1 MIDRKNP
8 MPLYLQLR
16 DLLRE
21 DIASGTYPRGSRLPT
36 EQELSAR
43 YGLGRATVRSALEQ
57 LEREG
62 LIEKRHGV
70 GSFVRRR
77 EGAVS
82 LAPLISLS
90 GFLRV
95 MGIHAESRT
104 LRSGWIEP
112 DDALRADARMP
123 GAGRM
128 GEVVRL
134 HSTLGAPFAV
144 ETSRFSAP
152 VFERLN
158 RQKLEGS
165 LARLLME
172 ELGLAIGRVE
182 QALFR
187 RPAGEE
193 ERRLLGQPEGAQL
206 LEMQRWLYLEG
217 EETPFSYMEFL
228 IASGVWGEFSG
239 AAEVGR

>member
-16 DLLRE
+16 DLLRG
-21 DIASGTYPRGSRLPT
+21 DIASGAYPPGSQLPT
-36 EQELSAR
+36 EQALSAR
-43 YGLGRATVRSALEQ
+43 YGLGRATVRRALEQ

-165 LARLLME
+165 LARLLLE

-217 EETPFSYMEFL
+217 EKTPFSYMEFL
-228 IASGVWGEFSG
+228 IASGAWGEFSG

>member
-1 MIDRKNP
+1 MIDKKDP

-16 DLLRE
+16 DQLRE
-21 DIASGTYPRGSRLPT
+21 GIASGAYPAGSRLPT

-43 YGLGRATVRSALEQ
+43 YGLGRATVRSALDQ

-77 EGAVS
+77 EGTVS

-112 DDALRADARMP
+112 DDALCADARMP
-123 GAGRM
+123 DAGRM

-134 HSTLGAPFAV
+134 HSTLSGPFALEV
-144 ETSRFSAP
+144 SRFSPA
-152 VFERLN
+152 VFERLGALGEN
-158 RQKLEGS
+158 SPLSELLLE
-165 LARLLME
+165 R
-172 ELGLAIGRVE
+172 LGLLVGRVE
-182 QALFR
+182 QVICR
-187 RPAGEE
+187 RDAR
-193 ERRLLGQPEGAQL
+193 EREQQLLGLAKGAQL

-217 EETPFSYMEFL
+217 ETKPFSYMEFSL
-228 IASGVWGEFSG
+228 AFS
-239 AAEVGR
+239 AWSELSSRAEGQG